1 MADNSKAQAQS
12 DGTSLADKPEIIL
25 ERLGFARPRQQQLV
39 SLPLGLQAS
48 HLEAAAGL
56 LLCIAVLL
64 LQVYYCIFATAA
76 WLLHCC
82 YCMLHL
88 CYCRLIL
95 LNAFVADMGLLR
107 FLAFATI
114 AAIAAQCLLPSMRQT
129 AYNKLPLQ
137 QCYLKYVTMRVNG
150 SVCFQVTS
158 LSGGERRRLQLA
170 AVLVEK
176 PNLLIMDEPTND
188 LDLQTVEVVEEL
200 LSDYKGCLLVVSHDR
215 TFMEN
220 LADRLFVV
228 TGDGLVRMFDG
239 LYSEVSCAVA
249 ASCNSTDSWRLV

>member
-1 MADNSKAQAQS
+1 M
-12 DGTSLADKPEIIL
+12 TL
-25 ERLGFARPRQQQLV
+25 
-39 SLPLGLQAS
+39 
-48 HLEAAAGL
+48 
-56 LLCIAVLL
+56 
-64 LQVYYCIFATAA
+64 
-76 WLLHCC
+76 
-82 YCMLHL
+82 
-88 CYCRLIL
+88 
-95 LNAFVADMGLLR
+95 
-107 FLAFATI
+107 
-114 AAIAAQCLLPSMRQT
+114 
-129 AYNKLPLQ
+129 
-137 QCYLKYVTMRVNG
+137 RVNG

-249 ASCNSTDSWRLV
+249 ASCNSTDRWRCELLTAWSAAHAVTQQHVGGLSTLIVHAVSDLVGLLCCKQWGALYS